1 MQMNLL
7 RKVSL
12 LEFRVASSSDAV
24 KSTPSARIGFGR
36 AGACAEGRSPE
47 GEVAGGDGKADRKG
61 PRGA

>member
-1 MQMNLL
+1 M
-7 RKVSL
+7 SG
-12 LEFRVASSSDAV
+12 RVALRD
-24 KSTPSARIGFGR
+24 RCFCIFGR